1 MEPDDIET
9 LRRQAEQAYARWR
22 ACDAQR
28 PRDKAADEEC
38 TRLKHEYDLADEAYL
53 RARRPS
59 PSTSRPG
66 A

>member
-1 MEPDDIET
+1 MELGDREM

-28 PRDKAADEEC
+28 PRDEAADEEC
-38 TRLKHEYDLADEAYL
+38 SRLKNEYDLADQAYL
-53 RARRPS
+53 RARRS
-59 PSTSRPG
+59 SASTNEPG